1 MTCFSCQTQMPQ
13 ITVSAVTSR
22 CYLSGFIERLRRER
36 VRPTLF
42 VVAPYYTCH
51 PCAYERDCLPDMLL
65 FAKGF
70 SAACIHISTSSPSCY
85 YSWIRVIA
93 FYETYFS
100 PSQFLTFL
108 VAHGLYWIVSGRVKV
123 HMCKSAQ
130 LGPCQL
136 SFLWMRTTADS
147 RTFFFHFSNVFKTKK
162 LQKQHISINKF
173 QQKHLKTAAM
183 NILCRCRNQSCVYF
197 SLFFLYGAFCTSTYG
212 MKMSGLFC
220 IFWQDL
226 YRLLSAL
233 YTLAKVEDVH
243 YS

>member
-1 MTCFSCQTQMPQ
+1 MLSQWFYWTSTPRA
-13 ITVSAVTSR
+13 SATYALRRGSVLHLPSV
-22 CYLSGFIERLRRER
+22 RLRAWLPSWYAA
-36 VRPTLF
+36 VCQGLLGCM
-42 VVAPYYTCH
+42 YTH
-51 PCAYERDCLPDMLL
+51 FYVFAKLLL
-65 FAKGF
+65 FMNPCDSVLWNVFQPQSVFDLSSRTWALLNRF
-70 SAACIHISTSSPSCY
+70 RTS
-85 YSWIRVIA
+85 
-93 FYETYFS
+93 
-100 PSQFLTFL
+100 Q
-108 VAHGLYWIVSGRVKV
+108 
-123 HMCKSAQ
+123 
-130 LGPCQL
+130 GPYVQICTAGALPTQL
-136 SFLWMRTTADS
+136 SMNADNS
-147 RTFFFHFSNVFKTKK
+147 RLTNVFFHFSNVFKTKK